1 MTIILEK
8 KYIPLSNYF
17 SSAKNPTIKLSFD
30 EIEQIMGQQL
40 PNAAYLNRSWWKKT
54 KAPAKHFHAWMDAG
68 YYVSE
73 VETDRYVVFER
84 IDSSKGKDSKNGKG
98 DEDILLIR
106 NAEHGDARSLAALM
120 KTIEAESDFM
130 LYGKDERIQSTQKVR
145 KQIIEWRQSGHSTIF
160 IAILNG
166 EHVGFMTIEGN
177 AARRAAHRAEI
188 CVGVQANAR
197 RKGIAT
203 KLLQK
208 GEEWA
213 ASKNLTRL
221 ELPIVENDKASRRLF
236 EKAGYVSEGIR
247 QDSMLINGKYYDEIY
262 MAKFLD

>member
-8 KYIPLSNYF
+8 KYIPLANYF
-17 SSAKNPTIKLSFD
+17 SSATNEKIKLNFN

-68 YYVSE
+68 YFVSE
-73 VETDRYVVFER
+73 VETDRYVVFEK
-84 IDSSKGKDSKNGKG
+84 IDSSTGKNAKDNKI

-120 KTIEAESDFM
+120 KTVEAESEFM
-130 LYGKDERIQSTQKVR
+130 LYGKDERTQSTQKVR

-166 EHVGFMTIEGN
+166 EHVGFLTIVGN

-188 CVGVQANAR
+188 CIGIQSDAR

-213 ASKNLTRL
+213 AARNISRL
-221 ELPIVENDKASRRLF
+221 ELAVVENDKPGRKLF
-236 EKAGYVSEGIR
+236 EKAGYISEGTR
-247 QDSMLINGKYYDEIY
+247 QDSMFINGKYYDEIY

>member
-8 KYIPLSNYF
+8 KYIPLANYF
-17 SSAKNPTIKLSFD
+17 SSATNPMIKLSFN

-68 YYVSE
+68 YFVSE
-73 VETDRYVVFER
+73 VETNQHVVFER
-84 IDSSKGKDSKNGKG
+84 IDASKGSHANDGKA

-106 NAEHGDARSLAALM
+106 GAEHGDARSLAALM
-120 KTIEAESDFM
+120 KTVEAESEFM

-145 KQIIEWRQSGHSTIF
+145 KQIIEWRQSGYSTIF

-166 EHVGFMTIEGN
+166 EHVGFLTIVGN
-177 AARRAAHRAEI
+177 AANRAAHRAEI
-188 CVGVQANAR
+188 CIGIQADAR

-203 KLLQK
+203 KLLKK

-213 ASKNLTRL
+213 ASKKISRL
-221 ELPIVENDKASRRLF
+221 ELTVVENDKPARKLF
-236 EKAGYVSEGIR
+236 EKSGYVSEGIR
-247 QDSMLINGKYYDEIY
+247 QDSMVINGKYYDEIY